1 MDTRDTENWIK
12 GEEAAFMCNTDFSMS
27 MVMDVTGWGGTL
39 QMTHRPT
46 IRVWKALNTF
56 ECSDAVE

>member
-1 MDTRDTENWIK
+1 
-12 GEEAAFMCNTDFSMS
+12 MCNTDFSMS

-39 QMTHRPT
+39 QMTHRPM